1 MDFKSDKSTELSRE
15 DVDKLGTKHFAI
27 ELGNAILDYKIK
39 DSLVIGLCG
48 EWGSGIAVYHLFKK
62 ESTLN
67 YIKKNQSTISETRF
81 RKSFN
86 YLKKL
91 FRKKLNEEENDD
103 PIIIEF
109 NPWNFS
115 DQNQL
120 ISQFFKEMI
129 IKLEKTDYD
138 NIKKTT
144 EKLEIYADFS
154 NQ

>member
-48 EWGSGIAVYHLFKK
+48 EWGSGKTSILKT
-62 ESTLN
+62 TLN